1 MPYQYRPLQD
11 ASRDIRLLEINHGD
25 GSPGHISCSIVH
37 DSLDDDPDFTA
48 LSYVWGDAAQR
59 RSILLEGQNVDV
71 TQNLHCSLERLAK
84 FSKSQVNK
92 IWIDA
97 LCINQAD
104 DEEKA
109 HQVQLM
115 GRIYS
120 SARQVLIWLGPEDDA
135 SVSALH
141 QLSLLGSTLEGLKAR
156 PDYGPSICQAFVK
169 TILDCSGTSFNF
181 AHIWTLFQRPW
192 WTRVWV
198 IQEAL
203 LAKEAYVVIGD
214 HAKDWK
220 EIRSA
225 WSAFECMILYVD
237 TDPKYQPIYDALRDV
252 YFRIAH
258 FSHMNNIQDGSRQ
271 ETSLFNAVFFSATG
285 GAIQSTDPR
294 DRIYGLLGLLTE
306 KDRRRIPVD
315 YSMAMTLEKLLFF
328 TTKALVE
335 DHGPEVLSYRRP
347 TSLSPGLPSWTV
359 DWTVKMIATIGG
371 FSTGSMMYDASKGT
385 TWSPTT
391 FDATFENPCISLMG
405 VIVGRVKATR
415 NVLESIANSPSY
427 IKDCKEWLLELEDL
441 VCHNLEDGPRR
452 KVIFQNLWRI
462 PITDMGLV
470 GRAKPEDGYPEAYEV
485 LTGIAR
491 PPSGDAQDDWI
502 ASASW
507 PYRRVWR
514 VLGHRPF
521 IFRDAD
527 GTPGLGPR
535 DVCPEDLV
543 VIFSGSHVPF
553 VIRESSHGY
562 SLIGPAYAYGHM
574 DGEEFTGIVT
584 AHGLQEFQ
592 LR

>member
-48 LSYVWGDAAQR
+48 LSYVWGDATQP
-59 RSILLEGQNVDV
+59 RSILLQGQNVDV
-71 TQNLHCSLERLAK
+71 TQNLYCALERLAK
-84 FSKSQVNK
+84 FSKSQVTK

-141 QLSLLGSTLEGLKAR
+141 QLSLLGSTLEDLKGR
-156 PDYGPSICQAFVK
+156 PDYGPSICQGFVK
-169 TILDCSGTSFNF
+169 TILECSGTSFNF
-181 AHIWTLFQRPW
+181 AHICTLFQRPW

-203 LAKEAYVVIGD
+203 LAKKAYVVIGD

-220 EIRSA
+220 EVRSA
-225 WSAFECMILYVD
+225 WSAFEWMILYVD
-237 TDPKYQPIYDALRDV
+237 TDPKYQPIYDALRD
-252 YFRIAH
+252 
-258 FSHMNNIQDGSRQ
+258 

-285 GAIQSTDPR
+285 GAIQSTDSR

-306 KDRRRIPVD
+306 RDRRRIPVD

-335 DHGPEVLSYRRP
+335 DHGPDVLSYRRP

-391 FDATFENPCISLMG
+391 FDATFESPCISLMG
-405 VIVGRVKATR
+405 VVVGRVKATG

-470 GRAKPEDGYPEAYEV
+470 GRAKPGDGYPEAYEV

-521 IFRDAD
+521 IFRDAN
-527 GTPGLGPR
+527 GTPVLGPR

-562 SLIGPAYAYGHM
+562 SLIGPAYAYGYM
-574 DGEEFTGIVT
+574 DGEEFTGIVA